1 MVIIFVLSC
10 CTSYKNNIYTYINIY
25 TSFVNLR
32 DLLSYSFVLAQ
43 NVVNKNN
50 KKCILLISEVTYD
63 TFLFNVNQYLQ
74 SKTVKVRFLHLF

>member
-1 MVIIFVLSC
+1 MYICFV
-10 CTSYKNNIYTYINIY
+10 
-25 TSFVNLR
+25 R

-50 KKCILLISEVTYD
+50 KKCILLISQVTYD

-74 SKTVKVRFLHLF
+74 RKTVKVRFLHLF

>member
-1 MVIIFVLSC
+1 MVIIFVLSS

-25 TSFVNLR
+25 ISFVSLR

-43 NVVNKNN
+43 NVINKNN
-50 KKCILLISEVTYD
+50 QKCILLISEVTYD

-74 SKTVKVRFLHLF
+74 NKPVKVRFLHLF

>member
-25 TSFVNLR
+25 ICFVR

-50 KKCILLISEVTYD
+50 KKCILLISQVTYD

>member
-25 TSFVNLR
+25 ISFVSLR

-63 TFLFNVNQYLQ
+63 TFLFNVNQHLQ

>member
-25 TSFVNLR
+25 ISFVSLR

-50 KKCILLISEVTYD
+50 KKCILQISEVTYD

>member
-25 TSFVNLR
+25 ISFVR
-32 DLLSYSFVLAQ
+32 DLLSDSFVLAQ

-50 KKCILLISEVTYD
+50 KKCILLISQVTYD